1 MSKNLLLFCYSLS
14 KKDDYHFLVNE
25 IKFIKKDFEKIII
38 IPQKQNEN
46 EKDFIDNNIFINN
59 SLQNIN
65 YKINYILSSIFK
77 ILFCKY
83 LWIEIFTIKNYRF
96 KNLISIFKERYKA
109 EILYKWIKNN
119 KLEKENNIFYSFWAN
134 HNLISFFLLKKNN
147 RKFKSFSRS
156 LGSDLKGFSKDN
168 SFIPFKNIK
177 FKNLD
182 LILILNEEQRN
193 ILKDENLIKDNKIK
207 KNYLGIKKQDIK
219 INTYINKNKI
229 KICSCGNLI
238 NVKNT
243 FAIIDFVKLLNE
255 HKKKYEIEFL
265 LIGSGPLQREVKKY
279 LNTNLKDY
287 NFQYIDRVDNLI
299 NFFKDN
305 EIDLFINLSHS
316 EGMSFAVM
324 EALSMS
330 IPVICSNIP
339 GNTEIINNQ
348 NGYVLMNDD
357 KEQMT
362 NLSMKIINDLDAQ
375 KLFLDKKLAS
385 LKTVEEIIDNK
396 INSEKFINILKE
408 QYNF

>member
-1 MSKNLLLFCYSLS
+1 M
-14 KKDDYHFLVNE
+14 
-25 IKFIKKDFEKIII
+25 
-38 IPQKQNEN
+38 
-46 EKDFIDNNIFINN
+46 
-59 SLQNIN
+59 
-65 YKINYILSSIFK
+65 
-77 ILFCKY
+77 
-83 LWIEIFTIKNYRF
+83 
-96 KNLISIFKERYKA
+96 
-109 EILYKWIKNN
+109 
-119 KLEKENNIFYSFWAN
+119 
-134 HNLISFFLLKKNN
+134 
-147 RKFKSFSRS
+147 
-156 LGSDLKGFSKDN
+156 
-168 SFIPFKNIK
+168 
-177 FKNLD
+177 
-182 LILILNEEQRN
+182 
-193 ILKDENLIKDNKIK
+193 
-207 KNYLGIKKQDIK
+207 
-219 INTYINKNKI
+219 
-229 KICSCGNLI
+229 
-238 NVKNT
+238 
-243 FAIIDFVKLLNE
+243 
-255 HKKKYEIEFL
+255 
-265 LIGSGPLQREVKKY
+265 
-279 LNTNLKDY
+279 NTNLKDY

>member
-1 MSKNLLLFCYSLS
+1 M
-14 KKDDYHFLVNE
+14 
-25 IKFIKKDFEKIII
+25 
-38 IPQKQNEN
+38 
-46 EKDFIDNNIFINN
+46 
-59 SLQNIN
+59 
-65 YKINYILSSIFK
+65 
-77 ILFCKY
+77 
-83 LWIEIFTIKNYRF
+83 EIFTIKNYRF

-255 HKKKYEIEFL
+255 YKKKYEIEFL

>member
-83 LWIEIFTIKNYRF
+83 LWMEIFTIKNYRF

-255 HKKKYEIEFL
+255 HKK
-265 LIGSGPLQREVKKY
+265 
-279 LNTNLKDY
+279 N
-287 NFQYIDRVDNLI
+287 
-299 NFFKDN
+299 
-305 EIDLFINLSHS
+305 
-316 EGMSFAVM
+316 
-324 EALSMS
+324 
-330 IPVICSNIP
+330 
-339 GNTEIINNQ
+339 
-348 NGYVLMNDD
+348 
-357 KEQMT
+357 
-362 NLSMKIINDLDAQ
+362 MK
-375 KLFLDKKLAS
+375 
-385 LKTVEEIIDNK
+385 
-396 INSEKFINILKE
+396 
-408 QYNF
+408 